1 MTIIRIITRK
11 ELKNLKNAKVLSK
24 MEQKAIKGGLACVEP
39 DDWCPTGAYCC
50 NGLCRPNWWQC

>member
-1 MTIIRIITRK
+1 MK